1 MIHVNLTGVGCFI
14 GALNERAGLYYNRA
28 SARLAIWER
37 GVLTTPLFAASIP
50 HPDRAELLTSP
61 ETLRYKSYLRRG
73 DTTAAIATLARD
85 GLSIKQIVRAV
96 SFFRQTLRGARTDLF
111 HTR

>member
-1 MIHVNLTGVGCFI
+1 MGCFI

-50 HPDRAELLTSP
+50 HAELLTSP

-96 SFFRQTLRGARTDLF
+96 GFFRQTLRGARTDLF